1 MRMVAIYK
9 FQPAIS
15 NSCWLQRARP
25 DRFFYS
31 DEHRFKEQHSE
42 ILGSYF
48 KGEAE
53 S

>member
-1 MRMVAIYK
+1 MRMVAIYT

-15 NSCWLQRARP
+15 NSGWLQRARP
-25 DRFFYS
+25 DSFFNS
-31 DEHRFKEQHSE
+31 DEHRFKEQHPE
-42 ILGSYF
+42 NLGSYF